1 MKTSTQVNPAPSY
14 FNDDGFDPG
23 IPVQVQFRHMSESKR
38 VLGVIYQM
46 MEKFD
51 KYDLAGARI
60 IVVVDETHHK
70 ENKGVFQ
77 VKVRLS
83 VPGERI
89 YVSRGR
95 EKTGMHD
102 GVYSAMAN
110 CFESIERQLV
120 KWHTRR
126 ASHRALKAY
135 ENAA

>member
-1 MKTSTQVNPAPSY
+1 MN
-14 FNDDGFDPG
+14 
-23 IPVQVQFRHMSESKR
+23 ESQR
-38 VLGVIYQM
+38 VRGVVGQL

-51 KYDLAGARI
+51 KYAIPGAKA

-70 ENKGVFQ
+70 ESKGVFQ

-89 YVSRGR
+89 YVARGR

-102 GVYSAMAN
+102 GVYSAMAG
-110 CFESIERQLV
+110 CFDSIERQLV

-126 ASHRALKAY
+126 ASHRALRAY
-135 ENAA
+135 EDAA